1 MFIFV
6 YTLINLQHTTFR
18 IMKLTSY
25 IIIGLSA
32 TLFACTAKK
41 ATTAS
46 KAAAPAASDIV
57 AEIDSKYTD
66 IQKEEGKTIWQA
78 NCQKCHKLY
87 EPESHTIAKW
97 ENILQ
102 RMSKKAK
109 LNDVDAGKVR
119 AYVLTHA
126 KS

>member
-1 MFIFV
+1 
-6 YTLINLQHTTFR
+6 
-18 IMKLTSY
+18 MKLTSY

-46 KAAAPAASDIV
+46 KAAAPAASDVV
-57 AEIDSKYTD
+57 AEIDSKYTAA
-66 IQKEEGKTIWQA
+66 QKEEGKTVWQT

-87 EPESHTIAKW
+87 EPQSHSIAKW
-97 ENILQ
+97 EKILP

-109 LNDVDAGKVR
+109 LSVEDAGKVR

-126 KS
+126 TS